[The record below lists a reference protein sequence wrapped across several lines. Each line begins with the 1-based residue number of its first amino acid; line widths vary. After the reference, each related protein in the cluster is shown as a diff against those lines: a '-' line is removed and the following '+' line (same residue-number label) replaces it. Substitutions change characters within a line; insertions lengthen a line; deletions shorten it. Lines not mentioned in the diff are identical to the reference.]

1 MASAYPLPEDQG
13 SVVLLWTG
21 EDPAFHASLL
31 ERLESAGI
39 PYRDN
44 TLGEDQVAPTADP
57 LPVSL
62 KPRFGFEVSVLSSDF
77 EAANAIAEELLG
89 QEPDDLELPAQDQAS
104 SPEPPLVSET
114 ELNPTTEIWSGMDE
128 RIAQFLTAAMQE
140 NEIPIHL
147 ETSGEATRIFVSPAN
162 EARAREIVRE
172 VVQAEPPE

>member
-1 MASAYPLPEDQG
+1 MASAYPLSEDQG
-13 SVVLLWTG
+13 AVVLLWTG

-39 PYRDN
+39 PYRDKA
-44 TLGEDQVAPTADP
+44 LGEDQVAPTADP
-57 LPVSL
+57 LPISWR
-62 KPRFGFEVSVLSSDF
+62 PRFGFEVSVLSSDF
-77 EAANAIAEELLG
+77 GAANAIAEELLG

-114 ELNPTTEIWSGMDE
+114 ELNPTAEVWSGMDE

-147 ETSGEATRIFVSPAN
+147 ETGGELTRIFVSPAN
-162 EARAREIVRE
+162 EVRAREIVRE
-172 VVQAEPPE
+172 VVQAAPPE